1 MNTIEDI
8 FSEYAERITDS
19 AKEQKSTFIQY
30 CKGISSLIPDSFYVL
45 DIVQKQFIH
54 IKPDNLFLCGHS
66 VKEAMEL
73 GYDFFPKIGCC
84 GKVSWRI
91 CHKNYIACEK
101 TQMSGESFSACSGC
115 HENILS

>member
-8 FSEYAERITDS
+8 FSEYAERITAS

-45 DIVQKQFIH
+45 DIVHKQFIH

-73 GYDFFPKIGCC
+73 GYDFFSRVIHPEDWLLWKSFLENLPQ
-84 GKVSWRI
+84 KLHRLREDT
-91 CHKNYIACEK
+91 NER
-101 TQMSGESFSACSGC
+101 GEFF
-115 HENILS
+115 